1 MGTEGA
7 HMMLINTPLSLE
19 QVKGLERAARL
30 TGHTRTEIIQL
41 AVDSYLQDFDDQ
53 QATLDRI
60 HNNPASL
67 DIDWDEV
74 ATYFRD

>member
-1 MGTEGA
+1 
-7 HMMLINTPLSLE
+7 MMLINTPLSLE
-19 QVKGLERAARL
+19 QVKGLEKAARL
-30 TGHTRTEIIQL
+30 TGRTRNEIIQL

-60 HNNPASL
+60 HSNRDSL